1 MPRQKREEKDGSEAF
16 FHVMSLLV
24 RPFPVHVA
32 FEILAQFPAA
42 TAEGII
48 SGGFPLLVD
57 GVGIG
62 LPSEQQINHVTVI
75 PAGGQH
81 EGGASHPSGAVDI
94 RSLFEKPFR
103 NRGIFTANSFPEQ
116 GIQFFPFSGNGSR
129 PSRKS
134 KISFLPRAAEAINVL
149 RPSRP

>member
-1 MPRQKREEKDGSEAF
+1 MRLF
-16 FHVMSLLV
+16 V
-24 RPFPVHVA
+24 RPFPLHVA

-42 TAEGII
+42 AAEGII

-62 LPSEQQINHVTVI
+62 LPSEQQINHGTVI

-81 EGGASHPSGAVDI
+81 ERGASHLSGAVDI

-116 GIQFFPFSGNGSR
+116 GIQFFPFSGNGS
-129 PSRKS
+129 PAQQEV
-134 KISFLPRAAEAINVL
+134 KISFLPSAAEAINAL